1 MMKRVLKS
9 LICISL
15 IAALCVSF
23 AGCAKLSYVADG
35 TMKAINEV
43 KSGEWNQTPEE
54 ATVTEDEPV
63 IDAFTPGTYGGVT
76 MESVDD
82 LVAYYSECYNK
93 TKAKTA
99 KYIDQNGETVE
110 WYAFG
115 GSKEITI
122 SDILVDGQSNSV
134 INQLVPSLLGSLY
147 TPTLAGLS
155 PCMWEVP
162 ELDNDEFGESLQTC
176 RVQPDDLL
184 AANAKDNGDGTITL
198 LMQPKL
204 TEMSHCG
211 VDPQGRMFTSLNDI
225 GSVVEAVSAFSWS
238 SGTTEENVKVTYKGG
253 TAEVTIDVASGEIV
267 AATYIMKAYA
277 VIQHANIAVVH
288 DKSMSA
294 TVDYVCIYPASQE
307 FYDSIGIQPLEPVE

>member
-1 MMKRVLKS
+1 MKRILKS
-9 LICISL
+9 VICVML
-15 IAALCVSF
+15 AAALAASF
-23 AGCAKLSYVADG
+23 AGCAKISYVADG
-35 TMKAINEV
+35 AMKAIGEI
-43 KSGEWNQTPEE
+43 KSGEWKQVAETPAE
-54 ATVTEDEPV
+54 TEDVAV
-63 IDAFTPGTYGGVT
+63 IDAFTPGTYGGIE
-76 MESVDD
+76 MNSVDD
-82 LVAYYSECYNK
+82 LVAYYAQCYNK

-99 KYIDQNGETVE
+99 MYIDQNGETVE

-176 RVQPDDLL
+176 RVQADDLL
-184 AANAKDNGDGTITL
+184 AANAVDNGDGTITL
-198 LMQPKL
+198 NMQPKM

-253 TAEVTIDVASGEIV
+253 TAEVKIDVASGEIV
-267 AATYIMKAYA
+267 EATYIMKAYA
-277 VIQHANIAVVH
+277 NIQHANIAVVH

-294 TVDYVCIYPASQE
+294 TVDYVCIYPATQE
-307 FYDSIGIQPLEPVE
+307 FYDSINIQPLE

>member
-1 MMKRVLKS
+1 MKKTVKA
-9 LICISL
+9 I
-15 IAALCVSF
+15 LCVLLCGVLAFSF
-23 AGCAKLSYVADG
+23 AGCAKISYVAG
-35 TMKAINEV
+35 GVSQAISEI
-43 KSGEWNQTPEE
+43 KSGEWNKPETQE
-54 ATVTEDEPV
+54 TSTEDEPV
-63 IDAFTPGTYGGVT
+63 IDAFTPGTYGGIE
-76 MESVDD
+76 MNSVDD
-82 LVAYYSECYNK
+82 LVAYYAECYNK

-99 KYIDQNGETVE
+99 LYIDQNGDTVE

-122 SDILVDGQSNSV
+122 SDILVDGKSNSV

-184 AANAKDNGDGTITL
+184 AANATDNGDGTITL
-198 LMQPKL
+198 QMQPKL

-238 SGTTEENVKVTYKGG
+238 SGSTEENVKVTYKGG
-253 TAEVTIDVASGEIV
+253 TAVVTIDVAKGEIV
-267 AATYIMKAYA
+267 SANYTMIAYA
-277 VIQHANIAVVH
+277 NIIHANLAVVH

-294 TVDYVCIYPASQE
+294 KVEYICIYPATQE
-307 FYDSIGIQPLEPVE
+307 FYDSINIRPAE

>member
-1 MMKRVLKS
+1 MKRAVKGILCIVLT
-9 LICISL
+9 
-15 IAALCVSF
+15 AALIVSF
-23 AGCAKLSYVADG
+23 AGCAKVSYVMGGAKQA
-35 TMKAINEV
+35 MEEI
-43 KSGEWNQTPEE
+43 KSGEWKQVAEP
-54 ATVTEDEPV
+54 VTDTDDVAV
-63 IDAFTPGTYGGVT
+63 IDAFTPGTYGGIE
-76 MESVDD
+76 MNSVDD
-82 LVAYYSECYNK
+82 LVAYYAQCYNK

-99 KYIDQNGETVE
+99 MYIDQNGDTVE

-184 AANAKDNGDGTITL
+184 AANAVDNGDGTITL
-198 LMQPKL
+198 NMQPKM

-253 TAEVTIDVASGEIV
+253 TAEVKIDVASGEIV
-267 AATYIMKAYA
+267 EATYIMKAYA
-277 VIQHANIAVVH
+277 NIQHANIAVVH

-294 TVDYVCIYPASQE
+294 TVDYVCIYPATQE
-307 FYDSIGIQPLEPVE
+307 FYDSINIQPLE

>member
-1 MMKRVLKS
+1 MLT
-9 LICISL
+9 
-15 IAALCVSF
+15 AALVVSF
-23 AGCAKLSYVADG
+23 AGCAKVSYVMGGAKQA
-35 TMKAINEV
+35 MEEI
-43 KSGEWNQTPEE
+43 KSGEWKQV
-54 ATVTEDEPV
+54 AEPVSDTDDVAV
-63 IDAFTPGTYGGVT
+63 IDAFTPGTYGGIE
-76 MESVDD
+76 MNSVDD
-82 LVAYYSECYNK
+82 LVAYYAQCYNK

-99 KYIDQNGETVE
+99 MYIDQNGDTVE

-176 RVQPDDLL
+176 RVQADDLL
-184 AANAKDNGDGTITL
+184 AANAVDNGDGTITL
-198 LMQPKL
+198 NMQPKM

-253 TAEVTIDVASGEIV
+253 TAEVKIDVASGEIV
-267 AATYIMKAYA
+267 EATYIMKAYA
-277 VIQHANIAVVH
+277 NIQHANIAVVH

-294 TVDYVCIYPASQE
+294 TVDYVCIYPATQE
-307 FYDSIGIQPLEPVE
+307 FYDSINIQTLE

>member
-1 MMKRVLKS
+1 MKRAVKGILCIVLT
-9 LICISL
+9 
-15 IAALCVSF
+15 AALVVSF
-23 AGCAKLSYVADG
+23 AGCAKVSYVMGGAKQA
-35 TMKAINEV
+35 MEEI
-43 KSGEWNQTPEE
+43 KSGEWKQVAEPVTD
-54 ATVTEDEPV
+54 TEDVAV
-63 IDAFTPGTYGGVT
+63 IDAFTPGTYGGIE
-76 MESVDD
+76 MNSVDD
-82 LVAYYSECYNK
+82 LVAYYAQCYNK

-99 KYIDQNGETVE
+99 MYIDQNGDTVE

-184 AANAKDNGDGTITL
+184 AANATDNGDGTITL
-198 LMQPKL
+198 KMQPKL

-253 TAEVTIDVASGEIV
+253 TAEVKIDVASGEIV
-267 AATYIMKAYA
+267 EATYIMKAYA
-277 VIQHANIAVVH
+277 NIQHANIAVVH

-294 TVDYVCIYPASQE
+294 TVDYVCIYPATQE
-307 FYDSIGIQPLEPVE
+307 FYDSINIQPLE